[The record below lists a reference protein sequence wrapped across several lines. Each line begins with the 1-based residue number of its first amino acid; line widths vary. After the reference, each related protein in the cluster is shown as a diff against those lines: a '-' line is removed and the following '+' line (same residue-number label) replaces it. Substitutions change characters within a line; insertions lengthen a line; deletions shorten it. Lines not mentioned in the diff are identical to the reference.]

1 MGLADIDHVLSIIDR
16 LVKDFR
22 LGLRGVVVFHVP
34 GVSGAVCSGAAR
46 ARGVAQAIE
55 LSYLKDMERNELARA
70 IYRTS
75 HLTGLCRLSS
85 GIAASEDSDKYLFAS
100 DPALLCA
107 IAECLGAEAIA

>member
-46 ARGVAQAIE
+46 ARGVAQAIV
-55 LSYLKDMERNELARA
+55 LVLCKSMERNELARA

-75 HLTGLCRLSS
+75 LLTGLCRLSS
-85 GIAASEDSDKYLFAS
+85 GIAASEYSDKYLFAS

-107 IAECLGAEAIA
+107 IA